1 MSWSSQDKKVNE
13 HRLST
18 IDVFKKNFD
27 KNKEGFKFQKAK
39 NMEFI
44 SKCKEKNTF
53 RVFSLG
59 ERVILLV
66 CHF

>member
-1 MSWSSQDKKVNE
+1 MSWNSQNKKVNE

-18 IDVFKKNFD
+18 KDFFFKKNFD

-44 SKCKEKNTF
+44 SKCKEKI
-53 RVFSLG
+53 VSEYSL
-59 ERVILLV
+59 
-66 CHF
+66 

>member
-18 IDVFKKNFD
+18 IEFFEKNFD
-27 KNKEGFKFQKAK
+27 KNKEGFKSQKAK

-44 SKCKEKNTF
+44 SKCKEKI
-53 RVFSLG
+53 FSESSL
-59 ERVILLV
+59 
-66 CHF
+66 